1 MQKLLKALLINIFLL
16 LTIITKGQTNNIDS
30 LLCKEWKFL
39 AYEGDSEKITVT
51 KEQEKDRVIF
61 YFDHTVKSIE
71 GGNIQHGIW
80 NYDATQKKLT
90 VVYHETKEKMVFKL
104 ITINKRS
111 FIVEMKDLD
120 GMVFKIHMAPA
131 SR

>member
-1 MQKLLKALLINIFLL
+1 MQKLLKTLLINIFLL
-16 LTIITKGQTNNIDS
+16 LTIITKGQTNNIDY

-39 AYEGDSEKITVT
+39 AYEGGSEKIAVT
-51 KEQEKDRVIF
+51 KEQEMDRVIF
-61 YFDHTVKSIE
+61 YFDHTIKSLE

-80 NYDATQKKLT
+80 NYDAPQKKLT
-90 VVYHETKEKMVFKL
+90 VVYHETNETMVFKL

-111 FIVEMKDLD
+111 FIVEMTDLD
-120 GMVFKIHMAPA
+120 GMIFKIHMAPA